1 MSLGRDEPAEGDRR
15 EPVDDGRDR
24 SADDGR
30 REPAANG
37 RRASADDGRL
47 AQLLDSPVVG
57 MSPWIAMSVLV
68 GPGRYELAVGVS
80 LALAVALVV
89 LGRVRHPG
97 SSLKILEVAD
107 VVFFAAMAVIGAFA
121 SQTTLS
127 WLENYSGEV
136 SNIALTVIALG
147 SMAVGVPFTI
157 QYAREQVPRER
168 WGDPLFLRTNYLIT
182 GAWGA
187 AFLVAALA
195 GAYGDLVL
203 HNSNNLWT
211 GWVIQ
216 IAAIIVALQFTRW
229 YPDVVRARALRE
241 RDLPGPPEPPLSALL
256 VPLAG
261 YLTPVGILVLA
272 FNAGPTWLGIGLI
285 VVGVLLVKSL
295 SRAPSPEP
303 GVRG

>member
-1 MSLGRDEPAEGDRR
+1 MSLGRNEPAEGDRR
-15 EPVDDGRDR
+15 EPADDGRDP
-24 SADDGR
+24 SADDDR
-30 REPAANG
+30 REPADVG
-37 RRASADDGRL
+37 RRPPADDSRL

-121 SQTTLS
+121 SQGTLG

-147 SMAVGVPFTI
+147 SMAAGVPFTL

-187 AFLVAALA
+187 AFAVAALA

-211 GWVIQ
+211 GWIIQ
-216 IAAIIVALQFTRW
+216 IAAIIAALQFTRW
-229 YPDVVRARALRE
+229 YPDVVRARALRA
-241 RDLPGPPEPPLSALL
+241 RGLPGPPEPPLSALL

-272 FNAGPTWLGIGLI
+272 LDAGPTWLGVGLI

-295 SRAPSPEP
+295 SRTPSAEP